1 VEGKMRFSKSFI
13 KTLKETPKE
22 AETASHKLLLRA
34 SMIKKLTSGV
44 YTYLPLGY
52 KALKKVENI
61 VREEMDRAG
70 AQEILMP
77 VLQPAELWKE
87 SGRWEVMGP
96 LMMKLQDRNKR
107 DFVLGPTHEEVITDL
122 IRNEISSYKSLPLNL
137 YQIQTKFRDEI
148 RPRFGLMRGRE
159 FVMKDAYS
167 FHTSQES
174 LDEEFLNM
182 RDAYSRI
189 FSRCG
194 LKFRP
199 VEADSGAIGGSG
211 SQEFHV
217 LAESGEDE
225 IIYCDSCEYA
235 ANVETATSKVE
246 PAPVEEL
253 KAAEL
258 IDTPNV
264 SKIDDIVNYLN
275 IPYSKTVKAM
285 MYRDMGTDQVYM
297 VLMRGD
303 YEVNETKLR
312 NVINAVDV
320 TLLTDEELVKHGL
333 IKGFIGPYGIE
344 LKDIKIIA
352 DEEVTKINNHTAG
365 GNRLDTH
372 YINVNYGRDYTAD
385 IVADVKTVKPGET
398 CPRCGGKLHS
408 ARGIEVGH
416 IFKLGTKYSQALNAT
431 YLDDKGESK
440 VMIMGCYG
448 IGVSRT
454 LASAIEQN
462 NDEFGI
468 IWPSALAPYV
478 VDVIPANI
486 KNEDQVKVA
495 EEIYNA
501 LLTDGIDSMIDDRD
515 ERPGFKFK
523 DADLIGFPFKVVSGK
538 KAGEGIVELKIRRT
552 GETLEVSKDEVVAK
566 VRELMKQY

>member
-1 VEGKMRFSKSFI
+1 MRFSKSFI

-468 IWPSALAPYV
+468 IWPTALAPYV

-501 LLTDGIDSMIDDRD
+501 LLADGIDSMIDDRD

-566 VRELMKQY
+566 VRELMKKY

>member
-1 VEGKMRFSKSFI
+1 MRFSKSFI

-167 FHTSQES
+167 FHISQES

>member
-1 VEGKMRFSKSFI
+1 MRFSKSFI

-61 VREEMDRAG
+61 VREEMGRAG

-182 RDAYSRI
+182 RDTYSRI

-297 VLMRGD
+297 VLIRGD

-320 TLLTDEELVKHGL
+320 ALLTDEELEKHGL

-344 LKDIKIIA
+344 LKDIKVLA

-365 GNRLDTH
+365 GNKLDTH

-501 LLTDGIDSMIDDRD
+501 LLADGIDSMIDDRD

>member
-1 VEGKMRFSKSFI
+1 MRFSKSYI

-70 AQEILMP
+70 SQEILMP

-87 SGRWEVMGP
+87 SGRWDVMGP

-107 DFVLGPTHEEVITDL
+107 DFVLGPTHEEVVTDL
-122 IRNEISSYKSLPLNL
+122 IRNDISSYKALPLSL

-167 FHTSQES
+167 FHATTES

-182 RDAYSRI
+182 RDTYSRI

-217 LAESGEDE
+217 LADSGEDE
-225 IIYCDSCEYA
+225 IIYCDSCSYA
-235 ANVETATSKVE
+235 ANVETAVSRVK
-246 PAPVEEL
+246 ASPVEEF
-253 KAAEL
+253 KNAEL

-264 SKIDDIVNYLN
+264 SKIDDIVQFLN

-285 MYRDMGTDQVYM
+285 MYRDMGNDQVYM

-303 YEVNETKLR
+303 YEVNETKLK
-312 NVINAVDV
+312 NIVNAVEV
-320 TLLTDEELVKHGL
+320 ALLTDEELEKHGL

-344 LKDIKIIA
+344 LGDIKVIA
-352 DEEVTKINNHTAG
+352 DTAVTEINNHTAG
-365 GNRLDTH
+365 GNKMDTH
-372 YINVNYGRDYTAD
+372 YINVNYGRDYKAD
-385 IVADVKTVKPGET
+385 IVADIKTVKVGET
-398 CPRCGGKLHS
+398 CERCGGKLHS

-416 IFKLGTKYSQALNAT
+416 IFKLGDKYSKALNAT
-431 YLDDKGESK
+431 FLDDKGESK
-440 VMIMGCYG
+440 VMLMGCYG

-468 IWPSALAPYV
+468 IWPTALAPYI
-478 VDVIPANI
+478 VDVIPANV
-486 KNEDQVKVA
+486 KNEEQVKVA
-495 EEIYNA
+495 EEIYEA
-501 LLTDGIDSMIDDRD
+501 LLNDGIDSMIDDRD

-538 KAGEGIVELKIRRT
+538 RAGEGIVELKIRRT
-552 GETLEVSKDEVVAK
+552 GETLEISKDDVVST
-566 VRELMKQY
+566 VRELMKKY

>member
-1 VEGKMRFSKSFI
+1 MRFSKSYI

-70 AQEILMP
+70 SQEILMP

-87 SGRWEVMGP
+87 SGRWDIMGP

-107 DFVLGPTHEEVITDL
+107 DFVLGPTHEEVVTDL
-122 IRNEISSYKSLPLNL
+122 IRNDISSYKALPLSL

-167 FHTSQES
+167 FHATTES

-182 RDAYSRI
+182 RDTYSRI

-217 LAESGEDE
+217 LADSGEDE
-225 IIYCDSCEYA
+225 IIYCDSCSYA
-235 ANVETATSKVE
+235 ANVETAVSRVE
-246 PAPVEEL
+246 ASPVEEL
-253 KAAEL
+253 KNAEL

-264 SKIDDIVNYLN
+264 SKIDDIVQFLN

-285 MYRDMGTDQVYM
+285 MYRDMGNDQVYM

-303 YEVNETKLR
+303 YEVNETKLK
-312 NVINAVDV
+312 NIVNAVEV
-320 TLLTDEELVKHGL
+320 ALLTDEELEKHGL

-344 LKDIKIIA
+344 LGDIKVIA
-352 DEEVTKINNHTAG
+352 DTAVTEINNHTAG
-365 GNRLDTH
+365 GNKMDTH
-372 YINVNYGRDYTAD
+372 YINVNYGRDYKAD
-385 IVADVKTVKPGET
+385 IVADIKTVKVGET
-398 CPRCGGKLHS
+398 CERCGGKLHS

-416 IFKLGTKYSQALNAT
+416 IFKLGDKYSKALNAT
-431 YLDDKGESK
+431 FLDDKGESK
-440 VMIMGCYG
+440 VMLMGCYG

-468 IWPSALAPYV
+468 IWPTALAPYI
-478 VDVIPANI
+478 VDVIPANV
-486 KNEDQVKVA
+486 KNEEQVKVA
-495 EEIYNA
+495 EEIYEA
-501 LLTDGIDSMIDDRD
+501 LLNDGIDSMIDDRD

-538 KAGEGIVELKIRRT
+538 RAGEGIVELKIRRT
-552 GETLEVSKDEVVAK
+552 GETLEISKDDVVST
-566 VRELMKQY
+566 VRELMKKY

>member
-1 VEGKMRFSKSFI
+1 MRFSKSFI

-365 GNRLDTH
+365 GNKLDTH